1 MTTVNGWVVV
11 QWSYTLRGGNMDGI
25 DTEFGLAMVAI
36 GFTWIIIQMAVRAVQ
51 KVRRREK

>member
-1 MTTVNGWVVV
+1 
-11 QWSYTLRGGNMDGI
+11 MDGI